1 MAMSAIIN
9 HYRIEDRDVSE
20 HRCPFC
26 SYEWLEWSDADDYP
40 YYCPSCGENF
50 DGEETVV
57 KYFSTRRPL
66 APGSCPDAGLAYTED
81 FGKKVFCPEIGREA
95 WGYAAYGRELTE
107 EETRLYEL
115 TPEGRKIWHC
125 VVTSFYDDGRVT
137 ANIVATKE
145 ADERPGSKRKRL
157 SNKAVLSDWFASREE
172 AERAVCDARSL

>member
-40 YYCPSCGENF
+40 YYCPSCGGNF

-66 APGSCPDAGLAYTED
+66 APGSCPDALALHIRRISAKRS
-81 FGKKVFCPEIGREA
+81 FVLKSGA
-95 WGYAAYGRELTE
+95 
-107 EETRLYEL
+107 RLGV
-115 TPEGRKIWHC
+115 TPHM
-125 VVTSFYDDGRVT
+125 D
-137 ANIVATKE
+137 AN
-145 ADERPGSKRKRL
+145 
-157 SNKAVLSDWFASREE
+157 
-172 AERAVCDARSL
+172 